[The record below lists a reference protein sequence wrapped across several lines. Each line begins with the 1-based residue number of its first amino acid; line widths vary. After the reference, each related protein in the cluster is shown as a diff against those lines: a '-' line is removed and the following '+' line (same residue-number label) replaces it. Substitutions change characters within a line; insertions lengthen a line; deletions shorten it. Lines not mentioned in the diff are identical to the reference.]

1 MSIVFQNPSR
11 IFRLETHNTSY
22 CMQIDSRGHLLHL
35 YYGSRIGEGDLAA
48 LYPPA
53 DVSFSP
59 NYYSHRFDRL
69 ASPDILPQ
77 EYTGC
82 NVGDFRLST
91 ISVTDAAGV
100 RGADFLYVSHEIS
113 PGKYALNGLPAAHD
127 EDKEAETLTV
137 RLQDPVTG
145 LGLELL
151 YGVFER
157 QDVITRAVRLAN
169 HGNGALQLHKVASAC
184 LDLPFG
190 QWDLIHFHGRHAME
204 RQVQRVHLAD
214 AIQTVSST
222 RGASSHHHNPFVIL
236 CDRQATEEAG
246 ACCGVMPV
254 YSGSFRTDVELTQ
267 NGLVRLVTGIHDDG
281 FCWLLQPGEQF
292 AAPEVIFAYSDQG
305 LGRLSQIY
313 HRFLRHN
320 ICRGPWRFARRP
332 ILINNWEA
340 TYFDFDTEKIV
351 RIAEKAAGLGV

>member
-1 MSIVFQNPSR
+1 MW
-11 IFRLETHNTSY
+11 
-22 CMQIDSRGHLLHL
+22 
-35 YYGSRIGEGDLAA
+35 
-48 LYPPA
+48 
-53 DVSFSP
+53 
-59 NYYSHRFDRL
+59 
-69 ASPDILPQ
+69 
-77 EYTGC
+77 
-82 NVGDFRLST
+82 GDFRLST

-127 EDKEAETLTV
+127 EDNEAETLTV

-204 RQVQRVHLAD
+204 RQVQRVAPGGCHPDGFLHPGCV
-214 AIQTVSST
+214 QPSPQS
-222 RGASSHHHNPFVIL
+222 FVIL

-254 YSGSFRTDVELTQ
+254 LFRQFPHRCGTDPE
-267 NGLVRLVTGIHDDG
+267 R
-281 FCWLLQPGEQF
+281 PG
-292 AAPEVIFAYSDQG
+292 PPG
-305 LGRLSQIY
+305 
-313 HRFLRHN
+313 HRH
-320 ICRGPWRFARRP
+320 P
-332 ILINNWEA
+332 
-340 TYFDFDTEKIV
+340 
-351 RIAEKAAGLGV
+351 

>member
-59 NYYSHRFDRL
+59 NYYTHRFDRL

-127 EDKEAETLTV
+127 EDNEAETLTV

-222 RGASSHHHNPFVIL
+222 RGASSHHHNPFAIL

-254 YSGSFRTDVELTQ
+254 TRRTRPFWVSSTS
-267 NGLVRLVTGIHDDG
+267 VRKL
-281 FCWLLQPGEQF
+281 
-292 AAPEVIFAYSDQG
+292 PE
-305 LGRLSQIY
+305 
-313 HRFLRHN
+313 
-320 ICRGPWRFARRP
+320 
-332 ILINNWEA
+332 
-340 TYFDFDTEKIV
+340 
-351 RIAEKAAGLGV
+351 

>member
-59 NYYSHRFDRL
+59 NYYTHRFDRL

-113 PGKYALNGLPAAHD
+113 SGKYALHGLPAAHD

-151 YGVFER
+151 
-157 QDVITRAVRLAN
+157 
-169 HGNGALQLHKVASAC
+169 
-184 LDLPFG
+184 
-190 QWDLIHFHGRHAME
+190 
-204 RQVQRVHLAD
+204 
-214 AIQTVSST
+214 
-222 RGASSHHHNPFVIL
+222 
-236 CDRQATEEAG
+236 
-246 ACCGVMPV
+246 
-254 YSGSFRTDVELTQ
+254 
-267 NGLVRLVTGIHDDG
+267 
-281 FCWLLQPGEQF
+281 
-292 AAPEVIFAYSDQG
+292 
-305 LGRLSQIY
+305 
-313 HRFLRHN
+313 
-320 ICRGPWRFARRP
+320 
-332 ILINNWEA
+332 
-340 TYFDFDTEKIV
+340 
-351 RIAEKAAGLGV
+351 